1 MAAGKEI
8 KRLRGK
14 DVTASKAAKFIGVG
28 VDRLRKW
35 EERDT
40 NPTDTGD
47 IQKVEMYFGCSLGD
61 LAKLKEFDFVQFP
74 RENEQVLGFTNSPG
88 YVPASDLI
96 QVLKEQNEFL
106 RRNFETSLV
115 GLLEGQQ
122 AASAHLKTLLRYNVE
137 VANKEDPKRAE
148 QDLIKVHSMLAFYAG
163 VGGEEGNFHTDSSK
177 STSGQRKGS

>member
-8 KRLRGK
+8 KRLRRK

-35 EERDT
+35 EERDS
-40 NPTDTGD
+40 NPSDSGD
-47 IQKVEMYFGCSLGD
+47 IAKVEAYFGV
-61 LAKLKEFDFVQFP
+61 KLDELPTLQSFDFVERKALNGHQ
-74 RENEQVLGFTNSPG
+74 EDMKSPG

-106 RRNFETSLV
+106 RRNFETSLIS
-115 GLLEGQQ
+115 LLEGQQ

-137 VANKEDPKRAE
+137 VANREDPKKAD
-148 QDLIKVHSMLAFYAG
+148 QDLIKVHNMLAFYAG

-177 STSGQRKGS
+177 STSGQRKG

>member
-1 MAAGKEI
+1 MPHKDPITETLKEARI
-8 KRLRGK
+8 KRGLSVLELAEVLDIPADRIYKWDQGK
-14 DVTASKAAKFIGVG
+14 SAPKFKDREKVDKWLTGKNFHQDEPKTAQEA
-28 VDRLRKW
+28 
-35 EERDT
+35 
-40 NPTDTGD
+40 P
-47 IQKVEMYFGCSLGD
+47 
-61 LAKLKEFDFVQFP
+61 
-74 RENEQVLGFTNSPG
+74 NSPG

-106 RRNFETSLV
+106 RRNFETSLIN
-115 GLLEGQQ
+115 LMEGQQ

-148 QDLIKVHSMLAFYAG
+148 QDLIKVHNMLAFYAG